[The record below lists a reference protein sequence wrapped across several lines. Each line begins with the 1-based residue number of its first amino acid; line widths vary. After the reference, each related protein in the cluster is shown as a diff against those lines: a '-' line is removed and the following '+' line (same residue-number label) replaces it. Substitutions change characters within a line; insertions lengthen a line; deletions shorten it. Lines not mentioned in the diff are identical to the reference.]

1 MVSTL
6 LMKRVTVYVT
16 GPESY
21 SQPGSEL
28 GHMVDVMRNAVLNL
42 QCVPPLELPDLF
54 NKQIPG
60 PHSRHT
66 EQIST
71 MEGWKRHVIFLPTNI

>member
-28 GHMVDVMRNAVLNL
+28 GHMVDVMRNVVLNSPACAL
-42 QCVPPLELPDLF
+42 NSLTC
-54 NKQIPG
+54 
-60 PHSRHT
+60 
-66 EQIST
+66 
-71 MEGWKRHVIFLPTNI
+71 